1 MAVTQGTMVKSFVS
15 AIDFL
20 DQRDIDPNIYDQSR
34 DRAFTDIMKMVN
46 RTKPAKMFFYNN
58 FVNNDVYETALVG
71 TGSTSAAAGGTGS
84 LVILAASNYQF
95 PRVGDLIKTSNAANV
110 GKQALITA
118 VTVVSG
124 TSATCVIKPVD
135 NGAFTLTVADQVQF
149 GSNAFPE
156 QSGAPKNRRYGLTKY
171 YNNIQIFREVDEIS
185 DVQKV
190 AKIEV
195 NVGGDYHILPYQTV
209 QKVIKLN
216 GDISVQML
224 AGTASASSLVGTPF
238 TNNTLFTNS
247 APGAAT
253 PTLTATDG
261 AGNTGIPVQTTGG
274 LDWYCINYG
283 INDSAATLGTFTF
296 VELDEIIDNFI
307 ANKAPTDM
315 MVFMGSRAYRL
326 ISKFLK
332 QLGSSSVDS
341 RRLNVDG
348 KDFDFNVEHL
358 SYGGYE
364 FDFVHVPIFDHP
376 QLFSATLVA
385 DVNGSMYF
393 VPKDQVDTVDN
404 GRQPRMQIRYT
415 PTPFMGSAA
424 NKSSNGMITEWR
436 TGALA
441 EIPTSSTMQLHTD
454 WETAQGLECLA
465 VKHFQKYRVI

>member
-1 MAVTQGTMVKSFVS
+1 MAVSQGSMVKSFVS

-58 FVNNDVYETALVG
+58 FVNNDVYETSTVSAVDT
-71 TGSTSAAAGGTGS
+71 TGAPTVVFDIT
-84 LVILAASNYQF
+84 SNYQF
-95 PRVGDLIKTSNAANV
+95 PRVGDLIKTSNSANI
-110 GKQALITA
+110 GKQARVQEVTIDSTTA
-118 VTVVSG
+118 TIVAVSVDGSNFTVVVG
-124 TSATCVIKPVD
+124 D
-135 NGAFTLTVADQVQF
+135 ELQF
-149 GSNAFPE
+149 GSNAFAE
-156 QSGAPKNRRYGLTKY
+156 QSTAPTNRRYGLTKY
-171 YNNIQIFREVDEIS
+171 YNTIQVFREVDEIS
-185 DVQKV
+185 DIQKT

-224 AGTASASSLVGTPF
+224 AGTQST
-238 TNNTLFTNS
+238 TLFNNA
-247 APGAAT
+247 APGVV
-253 PTLTATDG
+253 PSNLVDPI
-261 AGNTGIPVQTTGG
+261 TGLPIQTTGG
-274 LDWYCINYG
+274 LDWYVTTYG
-283 INDSAATLGTFTF
+283 ISDQAAILGTFGF
-296 VELDEIIDNFI
+296 VELDQIIDNFI

-348 KDFDFNVEHL
+348 KSLDFEVEHL

-385 DVNGSMYF
+385 DVNGSLYF

-465 VKHFQKYRVI
+465 VKHFQKFRVV

>member
-1 MAVTQGTMVKSFVS
+1 MAVSQGTMVKSFVS

-58 FVNNDVYETALVG
+58 FVNNDVYEVANVASVTS
-71 TGSTSAAAGGTGS
+71 GSGSPTVVFVINSATT
-84 LVILAASNYQF
+84 F
-95 PRVGDLIKTSNAANV
+95 PRVGDLIKTSNASNI
-110 GKQALITA
+110 GKQALVTA
-118 VTVVSG
+118 VSG
-124 TSATCVIKPVD
+124 TSITVQSVD
-135 NGAFTLTVADQVQF
+135 NSNFTVAASDKVQF

-224 AGTASASSLVGTPF
+224 AGTASASSLVGTPY
-238 TNNTLFTNS
+238 TNNTLFTNA
-247 APGAAT
+247 APGASS

-283 INDSAATLGTFTF
+283 INDSATTLGTFGF

>member
-1 MAVTQGTMVKSFVS
+1 MAVSQGNMVKSFVS

-34 DRAFTDIMKMVN
+34 DRAFTDIMKIVN

-58 FVNNDVYETALVG
+58 FVNNDVYEVATVSSGSSVSAG
-71 TGSTSAAAGGTGS
+71 TGNTGTI
-84 LVILAASNYQF
+84 VILASSSYQF

-110 GKQALITA
+110 GKQALVTA
-118 VTVVSG
+118 VSLSAGVSS
-124 TSATCVIKPVD
+124 TLTIASVDAT
-135 NGAFTLTVADQVQF
+135 AFTVTAGDKIQF

-156 QSGAPKNRRYGLTKY
+156 QSSAPKNRRYGLTKY

-224 AGTASASSLVGTPF
+224 AGTQSTTGF
-238 TNNTLFTNS
+238 TNASPFLTTPNLTG
-247 APGAAT
+247 GADAL
-253 PTLTATDG
+253 P
-261 AGNTGIPVQTTGG
+261 IQTTGG
-274 LDWYCINYG
+274 LDWYVTTYG
-283 INDSAATLGTFTF
+283 ISDSAAVLGTFGF
-296 VELDEIIDNFI
+296 VELDEIIDNLI

-315 MVFMGSRAYRL
+315 MVFMGSRAYRVM
-326 ISKFLK
+326 SKFLK

-341 RRLNVDG
+341 RRLSVDG

-465 VKHFQKYRVI
+465 VKHFQKFRVI

>member
-1 MAVTQGTMVKSFVS
+1 MPVSTGTVVKSFVS

-34 DRAFTDIMKMVN
+34 DRAFTDIMKIVN

-58 FVNNDVYETALVG
+58 FVNQDVYEVATVASVTSGSG
-71 TGSTSAAAGGTGS
+71 TPTVVFVINSATT
-84 LVILAASNYQF
+84 F

-110 GKQALITA
+110 GKQALVTA
-118 VTVVSG
+118 VAG
-124 TSATCVIKPVD
+124 TSLTVQSVD
-135 NGAFTLTVADQVQF
+135 NTAFTVAATDKVQF

-156 QSGAPKNRRYGLTKY
+156 QSGAPANRRYGLTKY

-224 AGTASASSLVGTPF
+224 AGTASASSLVSSPF
-238 TNNTLFTNS
+238 TNNTLFTNA
-247 APGAAT
+247 APGASS
-253 PTLTATDG
+253 PTLTAT
-261 AGNTGIPVQTTGG
+261 AGNGVTMPVQTTGG
-274 LDWYCINYG
+274 LDWYVTNYG
-283 INDSAATLGTFTF
+283 ISDSATVLGTFGF

-341 RRLNVDG
+341 RRLSVDG
-348 KDFDFNVEHL
+348 KSFDFNVEHL